1 MTQQTIKFRI
11 SKSIRRLMKSES
23 FHFLLIFKEEM
34 TARQDNFTKSTI
46 WHSIVQYSGVET
58 TLRIQL

>member
-23 FHFLLIFKEEM
+23 FHFLLIFEEEM
-34 TARQDNFTKSTI
+34 TARQDNFAKSTI